1 MDLYSELAWRG
12 MVYDTTEGLQE
23 VLGTERVTAYVGFDP
38 TAASLHVGSLMPVMA
53 LSRLQRAGH
62 SPIALVGGGTGLI
75 GDPSGRTAERILL
88 SSDKVEHNVRGIRS
102 QLERFLDFDTV
113 PHSARLVNNAEWLS
127 ELSALAFLRDVGK
140 FFTVNYMLAK
150 ESVKRRVESE
160 DGISYTEFS
169 YLLLQAY
176 DFFVLQDRYGCNM
189 QMGGSDQWGNITA
202 GLDLIRKMGGARAHG
217 LVLPLVTTAAGT
229 KFGKTEAGAV
239 WLDPGL
245 TSPYE
250 FQQFW
255 LNVDDR
261 DAGRYLR
268 YFTFLS
274 APQIEELEQLSEREP
289 ERRHAQ
295 RQLAREVTRLVHGD
309 AAVAE
314 AEAAAEKLFGG
325 DLTTMSVKELLQ
337 IFQSVPSC
345 DLASIDSGWT
355 IVELL
360 IGAGVTASKGEAVR
374 LVKGGGVYVN
384 GRRVAD
390 EKARFQPEH
399 AIEGRIF
406 AIRKGKKDNYLV
418 RLVPS

>member
-1 MDLYSELAWRG
+1 
-12 MVYDTTEGLQE
+12 
-23 VLGTERVTAYVGFDP
+23 
-38 TAASLHVGSLMPVMA
+38 
-53 LSRLQRAGH
+53 
-62 SPIALVGGGTGLI
+62 
-75 GDPSGRTAERILL
+75 
-88 SSDKVEHNVRGIRS
+88 
-102 QLERFLDFDTV
+102 
-113 PHSARLVNNAEWLS
+113 
-127 ELSALAFLRDVGK
+127 
-140 FFTVNYMLAK
+140 
-150 ESVKRRVESE
+150 
-160 DGISYTEFS
+160 
-169 YLLLQAY
+169 
-176 DFFVLQDRYGCNM
+176 M

-202 GLDLIRKMGGARAHG
+202 GLDLIRKMRGAKAHG

-250 FQQFW
+250 FRQFW

-268 YFTFLS
+268 YFTFMD
-274 APQIEELEQLSEREP
+274 AAQIEELERLSEREP

-295 RQLAREVTRLVHGD
+295 RQLAREVTRLVHGA

-325 DLTTMSVKELLQ
+325 DLSAMSVKELLQ

-345 DLASIDSGWT
+345 DIASVETGWT

-360 IGAGVTASKGEAVR
+360 VGAGVTASKGEAVR

-384 GRRVAD
+384 GQRVGD
-390 EKARFQPEH
+390 EKARFGPDQ
-399 AIEGRIF
+399 AIEGKIF
-406 AIRKGKKDNYLV
+406 AIRKGKKDNYLL
-418 RLVPS
+418 RLVRP